1 MIWRVILT
9 RSRVLRD
16 PFIISHPFLVVKGFL
31 KSFFKIFRG
40 SFRTVP
46 WSQRKCPTI
55 ISQLFS
61 FVKRFL
67 KSFSK
72 TFLVTFLGSLEV
84 VPFAK
89 RPAYYITSL
98 FVCQE
103 VFQKFFQLFSWFSF
117 GVVSRFGASIRWL
130 ICSIRVRRSLTAVS
144 DSRCPWQLAYY
155 STSPLNCQG
164 VFTKFF
170 GFGSYRHRFQFL
182 PLFVVHLWQV
192 PGAFDGFRRILE
204 SFPSLFQ

>member
-16 PFIISHPFLVVKGFL
+16 PFIISHPFLFVKGFL
-31 KSFFKIFRG
+31 KSFSKFFTVLFEPSLDLSGSARLLYHN
-40 SFRTVP
+40 SFRL
-46 WSQRKCPTI
+46 SRGFEK
-55 ISQLFS
+55 F
-61 FVKRFL
+61 FKNF
-67 KSFSK
+67 F
-72 TFLVTFLGSLEV
+72 VTFVGSLEV

-103 VFQKFFQLFSWFSF
+103 VFQKFFQLFRDFLSGLFAVLR
-117 GVVSRFGASIRWL
+117 GPVSRLPRAPL
-130 ICSIRVRRSLTAVS
+130 L
-144 DSRCPWQLAYY
+144 DSRCLWQLAYY

-170 GFGSYRHRFQFL
+170 HFGIFGTLS
-182 PLFVVHLWQV
+182 
-192 PGAFDGFRRILE
+192 
-204 SFPSLFQ
+204 